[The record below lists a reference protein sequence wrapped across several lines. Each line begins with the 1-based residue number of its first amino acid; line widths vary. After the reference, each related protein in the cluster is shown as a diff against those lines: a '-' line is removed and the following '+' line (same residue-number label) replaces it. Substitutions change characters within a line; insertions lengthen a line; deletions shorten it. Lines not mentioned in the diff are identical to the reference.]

1 MAAGKRKFAQI
12 IKDIWRDTDWKSLT
26 MPAQWLYK
34 ALLSQDSI
42 NYAGIIPL
50 TVRRW
55 SKLARDLTVEVV
67 EKAIEEL
74 SQARFVVVDWD
85 TEEVLIRSFIRNDGL
100 WEQPRMMGTALRNAV
115 EVQSPSLRAALA
127 HELLRVLEMMQAKL
141 GGKTPSEAVAE
152 MMDSTDQTAKCL
164 VAGPDVSPGPTH
176 APGDSPG
183 ERTENV
189 EFAGVGVGLVTE
201 VGTAP
206 TPNTGT
212 AHRAPARGRMSIAR
226 LNDTSGSIEAHG
238 IVARFSKGTGGI
250 PANLDGEIRGVVQQ
264 LIERDIAPD
273 VILGALELWQAS
285 DRLYPSNISNF
296 VLKAAAK
303 SKATGISK
311 PTEKGLSAQAIAERI
326 ISEGHAL

>member
-127 HELLRVLEMMQAKL
+127 HELLRVLEMMRIKL

-164 VAGPDVSPGPTH
+164 VAGPDVSPGPPH

-189 EFAGVGVGLVTE
+189 RFAGVGVGLVTE
-201 VGTAP
+201 VGIAP
-206 TPNTGT
+206 TPNTNT
-212 AHRAPARGRMSIAR
+212 VHRAPARGRMSIAR
-226 LNDTSGSIEAHG
+226 LNDSSGSIEAHAL
-238 IVARFSKGTGGI
+238 VAEYARSTGGL
-250 PANLDGEIRGVVQQ
+250 PTVLEGEVRGVVNQ
-264 LIERDIAPD
+264 LLERGIAHAQVLQGLHD
-273 VILGALELWQAS
+273 WRAS
-285 DRLYPSNISNF
+285 DRHYPSQIPTF
-296 VLKAAAK
+296 VHKAK
-303 SKATGISK
+303 LVGLSK
-311 PTEKGLSAQAIAERI
+311 PSLAAMQSRGVAEQIIDQLGLE
-326 ISEGHAL
+326 